1 MKKIYFLMALALL
14 WVTGAMAQTS
24 DITFRVDMRG
34 YTGAAYTTVNVNGTF
49 NGWCGGCNAM
59 SDANNDSIWEVTLP
73 LAAGAIEYKFTVD
86 GWTGQE
92 SLTAGTPCTQTT
104 GGFTNRVYTV
114 AGNAVL
120 DAVCWNS
127 CNTCTAPPPPTY
139 PVTFKVDM
147 RGYTGPAYTV
157 VNVNGSFNG
166 WCGGCNAMSDTNN
179 DSIWEVTLPLTAGTY
194 DYKFTV
200 DGWTGQ
206 ENLMQGTPCTQTNSG
221 YTNRFV
227 AVSAATTLD
236 AVCWQSCNVCSS
248 PPTTYNVTFQVD
260 LNGYTGAPYTTVNL
274 NGTFNGWCGGCAVMT
289 DANNDSIYELTLPLP
304 AMAIE
309 YKFTLDGSSSNA
321 IWEQLTA
328 GSSCTVTNGGFTN
341 RGYTVAANATLPAVC
356 WQSCNVCTA
365 PPPPTFAT
373 TFAVDMRGYSGAA
386 FTTVNI
392 NGTFN
397 GWCGSCNAM
406 TDANNDS
413 IYEITLP
420 LLAGAIEYKFTLDGW
435 NVPEN
440 LTAGS
445 ACTQTTGGFTNRV
458 YNVTAASTV
467 GVVCWNSCVACAPP
481 TYPVT
486 FNVDMRGYTGAAYT
500 TVNVNGTFNGWCGGC
515 NAMSDANNDSIW
527 EVTLPLPAGP
537 IEYKFTVDGW
547 NGQENLTPGTTCT
560 QTIGGFTN
568 RVYTVTSAGGVLTAV
583 CWNSCNTCSTP
594 APTPVNVTFV
604 VDMRGYSGSA
614 FTTVNVNGSFNGWCG
629 GCNAM
634 TDANNDSIWE
644 VTLPLLPGT
653 IEYKFTVDGWNGQEN
668 LVAGSACTQTNFGF
682 TNRVLTFTTAT
693 TLPSVCWNSCT
704 ACTGA
709 PTSANITF
717 RVNMSQYSGPAYT
730 TVNLNGSFNNWC
742 GGCAVMT
749 DPDNDGIF
757 ELMVNVSTAAP
768 IEWKYTLDGWNGQE
782 NLTPGGACTQTTGQ
796 FTNRWLQP
804 SANTVLPA
812 VCWESCTAC
821 PSLGSVTGL
830 VRYGNNAQ
838 TALNNSTVLLK
849 NALGATVATATS
861 GSNGSFSMNNVVPG
875 SYTLEATT
883 TKPWGGVTASDA
895 LLAVRH
901 ATGALLQTGL
911 RLVACDVNGN
921 AAVNS
926 GDALL
931 INRRFSGTITT
942 FSVGSWY
949 FEQPAVTVTSG
960 ALTQNISAICYGD
973 VNASYSPVARGDAG
987 LVLVADQA
995 TAHHGALP
1003 LALDRDLGLGS
1014 MSLELNVPAGVRVTG
1029 VRSLVGGDLSWHT
1042 ANGRLRLGWFSAE
1055 EVAVQAGQVAF
1066 VLETEITRNND
1077 VAGHEWTLGSV
1088 AEATDAWAVNHPQVG
1103 LRIPALAAPKAVAFV
1118 APQPVNQGENIRLV
1132 LNLDRAATLQVEVRD
1147 MLGRSVSSLRQV
1159 SAGAGAGE
1167 LNLEGLSTGRY
1178 SILVHWLDGS
1188 NQRMNL
1194 PLLVR

>member
-34 YTGAAYTTVNVNGTF
+34 YTGASYTTVNVNGTF

-86 GWTGQE
+86 GWSGQE
-92 SLTAGTPCTQTT
+92 SLTPGTPCTVTNS
-104 GGFTNRVYTV
+104 GFTNRAYTV

-127 CNTCTAPPPPTY
+127 CNT
-139 PVTFKVDM
+139 
-147 RGYTGPAYTV
+147 
-157 VNVNGSFNG
+157 
-166 WCGGCNAMSDTNN
+166 
-179 DSIWEVTLPLTAGTY
+179 
-194 DYKFTV
+194 
-200 DGWTGQ
+200 
-206 ENLMQGTPCTQTNSG
+206 
-221 YTNRFV
+221 
-227 AVSAATTLD
+227 
-236 AVCWQSCNVCSS
+236 CSS

-328 GSSCTVTNGGFTN
+328 NSSCTVTNGGFTN

-356 WQSCNVCTA
+356 WQSCNVCSA

-373 TFAVDMRGYSGAA
+373 TFAVDMRGYTGAA
-386 FTTVNI
+386 FSTVNI
-392 NGTFN
+392 NGSFN
-397 GWCGSCNAM
+397 GWCGSCNTM

-420 LLAGAIEYKFTLDGW
+420 LLAGAIEYKFTVDGF
-435 NVPEN
+435 NGQEN

-445 ACTQTTGGFTNRV
+445 ACTQTTGAFTNRV
-458 YNVTAASTV
+458 YNVTAASSV

-486 FNVDMRGYTGAAYT
+486 FKVDMRGYTGATFA

-515 NAMSDANNDSIW
+515 NALTDANNDSIW

-547 NGQENLTPGTTCT
+547 NGQENLTPGTSCT

-568 RVYTVTSAGGVLTAV
+568 RVYTVTSAGGVLTSV

-682 TNRVLTFTTAT
+682 TNRVLNFTTAT

-782 NLTPGGACTQTTGQ
+782 NLTPGGACTQTSGQ

-804 SANTVLPA
+804 TTNTVLPA

-875 SYTLEATT
+875 SYTLEAST

-901 ATGALLQTGL
+901 ATGAVLQTGL

-931 INRRFSGTITT
+931 INRRFSGSITT

-1014 MSLELNVPAGVRVTG
+1014 LSLELNVPSGVRVTG
-1029 VRSLVGGDLSWHT
+1029 IRSLVGGDLSWHT

-1066 VLETEITRNND
+1066 VVETEITRNND
-1077 VAGHEWTLGSV
+1077 IAGHEWTLGTV

-1103 LRIPALAAPKAVAFV
+1103 LRIPSLSAPKALALV

-1132 LNLDRAATLQVEVRD
+1132 LNLDRAASLQVEVRD
-1147 MLGRSVSSLRQV
+1147 LLGRSVRPLRQI

-1167 LNLEGLSTGRY
+1167 LSLEGLSSGRY
-1178 SILVHWLDGS
+1178 SILVQWLDGS
-1188 NQRMNL
+1188 GQRLNL

>member
-34 YTGAAYTTVNVNGTF
+34 YTGASYTTVNINGTF

-92 SLTAGTPCTQTT
+92 SLTPGTPCTVTNS
-104 GGFTNRVYTV
+104 GFTNRAYTV

-127 CNTCTAPPPPTY
+127 CNT
-139 PVTFKVDM
+139 
-147 RGYTGPAYTV
+147 
-157 VNVNGSFNG
+157 
-166 WCGGCNAMSDTNN
+166 
-179 DSIWEVTLPLTAGTY
+179 
-194 DYKFTV
+194 
-200 DGWTGQ
+200 
-206 ENLMQGTPCTQTNSG
+206 
-221 YTNRFV
+221 
-227 AVSAATTLD
+227 
-236 AVCWQSCNVCSS
+236 CSS

-289 DANNDSIYELTLPLP
+289 DANNDSIYELTLPLQ

-328 GSSCTVTNGGFTN
+328 NSSCTVTNGGFTN
-341 RGYTVAANATLPAVC
+341 RAYSVTANDTLPAFC
-356 WQSCNVCTA
+356 WQSCNVCSA

-373 TFAVDMRGYSGAA
+373 TFAVDMRGYTGAA
-386 FTTVNI
+386 FSTVNI
-392 NGTFN
+392 NGSFN
-397 GWCGSCNAM
+397 GWCGSCNTM

-420 LLAGAIEYKFTLDGW
+420 LLAGAIEYKFTVDGF
-435 NVPEN
+435 NGQEN

-445 ACTQTTGGFTNRV
+445 ACTQTTGAFTNRV
-458 YNVTAASTV
+458 YNVTAASSV

-486 FNVDMRGYTGAAYT
+486 FKVDMRGYTGATFA

-515 NAMSDANNDSIW
+515 NALTDANNDSIW

-537 IEYKFTVDGW
+537 IEYKFTVDGF
-547 NGQENLTPGTTCT
+547 NGQENLTAGSACT
-560 QTIGGFTN
+560 QTTGGFTN

-594 APTPVNVTFV
+594 APTPVNVTFK

-717 RVNMSQYSGPAYT
+717 RVNMSQYSGPSYT

-782 NLTPGGACTQTTGQ
+782 NLTPGGACTQTIGQ

-804 SANTVLPA
+804 TVSTVLPA

-875 SYTLEATT
+875 SYTLEAST

-901 ATGALLQTGL
+901 ATGAVQQTGL

-921 AAVNS
+921 GAVNS

-931 INRRFSGTITT
+931 INRRFSGSITT

-1014 MSLELNVPAGVRVTG
+1014 LSLELNVPAGVRVTG
-1029 VRSLVGGDLSWHT
+1029 IRSLIGGDLSWNV
-1042 ANGRLRLGWFSAE
+1042 ANGKVRLGWFSAE

-1066 VLETEITRNND
+1066 VVETEITRNND

-1103 LRIPALAAPKAVAFV
+1103 LRIPSLAAPKALALV

-1132 LNLDRAATLQVEVRD
+1132 LNLDRAASLQVEVRD
-1147 MLGRSVSSLRQV
+1147 LLGRSVRPLRQI

-1167 LNLEGLSTGRY
+1167 LSLEGLSSGRY
-1178 SILVHWLDGS
+1178 SILVTWTDGS
-1188 NQRMNL
+1188 GQRLNL

>member
-92 SLTAGTPCTQTT
+92 ALTAGTPCTQTT

-147 RGYTGPAYTV
+147 RGYTGPAYTL

-373 TFAVDMRGYSGAA
+373 TFAVDMRGYTGAA

-486 FNVDMRGYTGAAYT
+486 FKVDMRGYTGATFAA
-500 TVNVNGTFNGWCGGC
+500 VNVNGTFNGWCGGC
-515 NAMSDANNDSIW
+515 NALTDANNDSIW

-782 NLTPGGACTQTTGQ
+782 NLTPGGACTQTSGQ

-804 SANTVLPA
+804 TTNTVLPA

-901 ATGALLQTGL
+901 ATGAVLQTGL

-931 INRRFSGTITT
+931 INRRFSGSIAS

-960 ALTQNISAICYGD
+960 ALTQNFSAICYGD

-1014 MSLELNVPAGVRVTG
+1014 LSLELNVPAGVRVTG
-1029 VRSLVGGDLSWHT
+1029 IRSLVGGDLSWHT

-1066 VLETEITRNND
+1066 VVETEIARNND
-1077 VAGHEWTLGSV
+1077 IAGHEWTLGSV

-1103 LRIPALAAPKAVAFV
+1103 LRIPSLSAPKALALV

-1132 LNLDRAATLQVEVRD
+1132 LNLDRAANLQVEVRD
-1147 MLGRSVSSLRQV
+1147 LLGRSVRPLRQV

-1167 LNLEGLSTGRY
+1167 LSLEGLSSGRY
-1178 SILVHWLDGS
+1178 SILVQWLDGS
-1188 NQRMNL
+1188 GQRLNL